1 MSQSPGKDEGNE
13 EPKKISFR
21 FCREWH
27 VYSCFQR
34 ASNRRTNSRYS
45 SNLLYPTED
54 KVNNQLEF
62 ACRSCTFSEAANT
75 SCIFRNELVN
85 TVGETVGITQDV
97 ANDPTVSSVPD
108 FCTLCGN
115 EIFCE
120 ICGKESDRGFWLEV
134 DDEDMMDVS
143 GLETPPLTIPSS
155 TASQE
160 DFFDQQSTI
169 ATSFHQELPS
179 PNDQPTQIEKLKKKE
194 QTADTSQK
202 EEDMPA

>member
-1 MSQSPGKDEGNE
+1 MRPTVG
-13 EPKKISFR
+13 FAHR
-21 FCREWH
+21 H
-27 VYSCFQR
+27 
-34 ASNRRTNSRYS
+34 YS

-62 ACRSCTFSEAANT
+62 ACRSCTFSEPANT
-75 SCIFRNELVN
+75 SCIFRNELVT

-97 ANDPTVSSVPD
+97 ANDPTVSSAPD

-120 ICGKESDRGFWLEV
+120 ICGKQSDRGFWLEV

-160 DFFDQQSTI
+160 DFFDQQSAL
-169 ATSFHQELPS
+169 ATSLQLEVPGPHDRSTEVGKL
-179 PNDQPTQIEKLKKKE
+179 EKEE
-194 QTADTSQK
+194 QTSDTSQK
-202 EEDMPA
+202 ERDMPA

>member
-1 MSQSPGKDEGNE
+1 MSQSPAKDESNE

-21 FCREWH
+21 FCREWQ
-27 VYSCFQR
+27 VP
-34 ASNRRTNSRYS
+34 ASNGPAFANSCYS

-97 ANDPTVSSVPD
+97 ANDPTVSCLPD

-155 TASQE
+155 TSSQE

-169 ATSFHQELPS
+169 ATSFHQHALPD
-179 PNDQPTQIEKLKKKE
+179 PNGPPTQADTLEKKE
-194 QTADTSQK
+194 ERTADTSQK
-202 EEDMPA
+202 ERDTPA

>member
-1 MSQSPGKDEGNE
+1 MASPPLLLATAPQNGPAFAN
-13 EPKKISFR
+13 
-21 FCREWH
+21 
-27 VYSCFQR
+27 SC
-34 ASNRRTNSRYS
+34 YS

-75 SCIFRNELVN
+75 SCIFRNELVS

-97 ANDPTVSSVPD
+97 ANDPTVSSLPD

-155 TASQE
+155 TISQE

-169 ATSFHQELPS
+169 ATSSFHQQALPD
-179 PNDQPTQIEKLKKKE
+179 PNRPPTQADKLEKKE
-194 QTADTSQK
+194 ERTADTSQK
-202 EEDMPA
+202 ESDTPA